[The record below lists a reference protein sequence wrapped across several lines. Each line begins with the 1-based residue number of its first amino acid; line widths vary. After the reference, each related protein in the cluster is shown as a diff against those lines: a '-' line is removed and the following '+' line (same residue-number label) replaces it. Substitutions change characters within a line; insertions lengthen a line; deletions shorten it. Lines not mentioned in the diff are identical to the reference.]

1 MICCHLLTGGT
12 REAETA
18 GEPGR
23 AQARTWAT
31 LGTAGDCSGHGAG
44 WGGHG
49 AGWGQTHADAGLCR
63 SCLRLKK
70 QAEA

>member
-1 MICCHLLTGGT
+1 MICCHLLTGRT

-23 AQARTWAT
+23 PQARTWAT

-44 WGGHG
+44 WG
-49 AGWGQTHADAGLCR
+49 QTHADAGLCR
-63 SCLRLKK
+63 SCLGLKK
-70 QAEA
+70 QVEA